1 MDTSTRL
8 RTLSL
13 RSARLSICLWLLRRR
28 LRWLPR
34 ATVASAATVVNG
46 YRGGY
51 LWGRAR
57 RIWCRTWRRSPG
69 WRRSQRPQVIDRRYM
84 RVSRIF
90 PGPAVTWLNGWLAPR
105 PRVPSDYIAPSEGVA
120 DPAVKGI
127 AFVLHVFVQAAMIAG
142 CHRQVWSSSI
152 TSRRR
157 LASAATATRLKPR
170 VPFSRRPSTRLPQ
183 SVASGAAVPPM
194 PIARP
199 ALRQSDKLPI

>member
-105 PRVPSDYIAPSEGVA
+105 PRVPSDYIAPSEGCSRSGGKGDSICPPCLCA
-120 DPAVKGI
+120 GGHDRRLPPASLEQFDHFETPVGVCSYGN
-127 AFVLHVFVQAAMIAG
+127 AAQAACTI
-142 CHRQVWSSSI
+142 
-152 TSRRR
+152 
-157 LASAATATRLKPR
+157 
-170 VPFSRRPSTRLPQ
+170 
-183 SVASGAAVPPM
+183 
-194 PIARP
+194 
-199 ALRQSDKLPI
+199 